1 LWLGLLAGDKIACPT
16 RTAPL
21 ILKKLN
27 SPFSEYALL
36 LVSAFLAGAINSMA
50 GGGSFFTFPALVFTG
65 VPPVAANAS
74 STVALVPGSF
84 ASAYAYRHDFSALKS
99 FGFRNWLLVSL
110 AGGLTGAILLIVTP
124 NATFTHIIPW
134 LLLLATLSFAFGNA
148 INGWLRQR
156 VQISAPALLV
166 VLFAVSTYGGYFGG
180 GAGMMILAMFSLY
193 GLTDIHAMNGAK
205 ALLGGSMNAM
215 AVAVFVVA
223 HQVYWRQSLVMMVA
237 SIAGGLAG
245 ATLAK
250 RIPPEAIRVG
260 VIVVGAAMTVYF
272 FRQSILTMR

>member
-1 LWLGLLAGDKIACPT
+1 LDST
-16 RTAPL
+16 
-21 ILKKLN
+21 
-27 SPFSEYALL
+27 FFEYALL

-84 ASAYAYRHDFSALKS
+84 ASAYAYRRDFAALES

-110 AGGLTGAILLIVTP
+110 AGGVTGAILLIVTP
-124 NATFTHIIPW
+124 NTTFVHIIPW
-134 LLLLATLSFAFGNA
+134 LLLLATLAFAFGNA
-148 INGWLRQR
+148 INAWLRQR
-156 VQISAPALLV
+156 VQIGAPALLV

-205 ALLGGSMNAM
+205 TLLGGALNAM
-215 AVAVFVVA
+215 AVIVFIVA
-223 HQVYWRQSLVMMVA
+223 HQVYWRQSLLMMVA

-250 RIPPEAIRVG
+250 KIPREAIRVV
-260 VIVVGAAMTVYF
+260 VISVGAAMTVYF
-272 FRQSILTMR
+272 FRQSIPAMR